1 MYMYASCYQQR
12 SPNTCTLYFIL
23 FWWIL
28 ISTPH
33 VNYVWVITS
42 WSYCPL
48 NFAFVCQYGQR
59 ANDKAAAT
67 PLVEHAPAPGKGKK
81 GKKDAKKD
89 KLDDLKQELEMVHNI
104 NRLHVNLYNISSKK
118 IICVCHDLVFATMST
133 PLCMHFVQC
142 DYS

>member
-1 MYMYASCYQQR
+1 MWDTQHCCPVHVHVRKLLPAEISKYMY
-12 SPNTCTLYFIL
+12 TVLYFIL
-23 FWWIL
+23 VN
-28 ISTPH
+28 TYKYPH

-42 WSYCPL
+42 WSCCPL

-118 IICVCHDLVFATMST
+118 LFVFVMI
-133 PLCMHFVQC
+133 
-142 DYS
+142 